1 MHNKIKKLKNAD
13 FIFSDEAALLRLK
26 RKAHN
31 SSFVLHAHT
40 EDSIIEFD
48 ADDLFH
54 AVNLGK
60 FWIGRNSVNYVCV
73 KRMFKNG
80 RLHKGCNWS
89 TDTAEVVA

>member
-1 MHNKIKKLKNAD
+1 MENQIKKLKNAD

-40 EDSIIEFD
+40 EDSIIELD

-89 TDTAEVVA
+89 TDTAEVAA

>member
-1 MHNKIKKLKNAD
+1 MENQIKKLKNAN

-89 TDTAEVVA
+89 TDTAEVAA